1 MGKKLKC
8 WVCGAEHDYC
18 PTCGQTNG
26 WKYVADKIECYTLYM
41 TIEDY
46 RAGVKTKEEVIEILA
61 EKCNIHAEDDL
72 SWLLPHIE
80 KYVRSIIGEKTKITK
95 TTRKSKLFE

>member
-8 WVCGAEHDYC
+8 WVCGTEHDYC
-18 PTCGQTNG
+18 PTCGQTHG

-41 TIEDY
+41 TVEDY
-46 RAGVKTKEEVIEILA
+46 KAGLKTKDEAIEILNN
-61 EKCNIHAEDDL
+61 KCNIYAEDNL

-80 KYVRSIIGEKTKITK
+80 KDVRSIIGEKKKTINTTKK
-95 TTRKSKLFE
+95 EK